1 MDCMEVLYDL
11 KELLTKELDKIVEKH
26 DINPAELEMSYKAVD
41 IIKDICTIDAMENAA
56 EDEWDEEASYRGG
69 SYEGGGYSGRRG
81 YSRAGGG
88 RSNRGSYEGG
98 GYSGRRGYSRAG
110 RGGRGSYEGGG
121 SGNSYRMS
129 YDDAEMSKEHMMQKI
144 DEMQRQLQQM

>member
-26 DINPAELEMSYKAVD
+26 DINPTELEMSYKAVD

-56 EDEWDEEASYRGG
+56 EDEWGEEG
-69 SYEGGGYSGRRG
+69 SYEGGYSGRRG
-81 YSRAGGG
+81 YSRAGG

-110 RGGRGSYEGGG
+110 RSNRGSYEGGG